1 MSILEMQD
9 EAKTRTEGIRRL
21 EGDWKRQFEELN
33 FITKQVGEWQERIF
47 GLFGNPTTD
56 RVTLKAGQ
64 VIAMQR
70 ENYLW
75 KNVRTGAIRNILEI
89 SLGDPEWQSVP
100 DAVVLPRI
108 GFVGATIIQGMRVE
122 QEECGATV
130 RYLAELRTDEN
141 YFLKTLLPE
150 TLIIQPSDPNYTL
163 YDFTIK
169 IPREQL
175 VKESLH
181 ILSEMLGRYKK

>member
-1 MSILEMQD
+1 MSILEMQE
-9 EAKTRTEGIRRL
+9 EARTQTEGIRRL
-21 EGDWKRQFEELN
+21 EGDWLRQFEELN

-47 GLFGNPTTD
+47 GLFGNPKT
-56 RVTLKAGQ
+56 RSVTLKAGQ

-70 ENYLW
+70 ENCLW
-75 KNVRTGAIRNILEI
+75 KNVQTGVVRSILEI
-89 SLGDPEWQSVP
+89 PLGTNQWQSIP

-108 GFVGATIIQGMRVE
+108 EFVGATIIQGMRVE

-163 YDFTIK
+163 YDFIIK